1 MSIIYTDSPQYS
13 SMRLSIDSISTP
25 FLGNF
30 FWSEHDISG
39 DEPHWLKHVGNALTT
54 INAGQDWIALAKRL
68 GITLHTSEI

>member
-1 MSIIYTDSPQYS
+1 M
-13 SMRLSIDSISTP
+13 DSISTP

-54 INAGQDWIALAKRL
+54 ISAGQDWIALAKRL
-68 GITLHTSEI
+68 GITLQKFRIAYLQVLTVV